1 MESRSTTPSGEAR
14 PIRRSRLA
22 PWLHRAYFH
31 GAGVQYF
38 IERRLRPAGIALL
51 LVFVLGAFLAVGNQK
66 APVFQLFSL
75 SLGMIV
81 IGILWAMTRRANV
94 TARRDLPRFG
104 TAGQPLRYTVRVRN
118 TGHRKL
124 IRAWITDTP
133 PDPRPDRETF
143 TVLREPGEEERNP
156 FDRFFSYYRWKW
168 LMLTRRLFTGGSAVE
183 DLVLNPGE
191 EARVTVEMTPLRRGV
206 IRFDDL
212 RLLLPDPF
220 GLFQRCRH
228 IAAPDA
234 TLLVL
239 PRRFPLPPVEL
250 PGGAAFKI
258 SGEANTNV
266 IGNSGEFVGLRDY
279 RPGDPLRQIHWKSWA
294 RTGRPIVKE
303 LEDTHYPRFGLIV
316 DTLSSDRDDT
326 HFEEVI
332 SVAASFAA
340 ALDTGDSLLDLMFI
354 KNEAH
359 RVTAG
364 RGVERAEKLLEVL
377 AGVTPQRSEDFSALS
392 RLVLRHRDDLTSCL
406 IILNGWDDGRAGF
419 LKTLSRG
426 GVTCVPLVVGS
437 GPAPVSIPG
446 PWLESGNI
454 AADLQRLPTRMSP
467 LT

>member
-1 MESRSTTPSGEAR
+1 METRPTTPASDVMS
-14 PIRRSRLA
+14 IRRTRLA
-22 PWLHRAYFH
+22 PWLHKAYFH
-31 GAGVQYF
+31 GAGIQHF
-38 IERRLRPAGIALL
+38 IERRLRPAGIALV
-51 LVFVLGAFLAVGNQK
+51 LVFVLGAFLTAGNQR

-81 IGILWAMTRRANV
+81 IGIPWAMTRRANV
-94 TARRDLPRFG
+94 TARRELPRFG

-124 IRAWITDTP
+124 NRAWITDTP

-143 TVLREPGEEERNP
+143 TVLREPGEQERNA
-156 FDRFFSYYRWKW
+156 FDRFFAYYRWKW
-168 LMLTRRLFTGGSAVE
+168 LLMGKRFFIGGNAA
-183 DLVLNPGE
+183 DDIDLNPGE
-191 EARVTVEMTPLRRGV
+191 EIRVTVDITPLRRGV

-228 IAAPDA
+228 VTAPDA

-316 DTLSSDRDDT
+316 DTLSTDRDDT

-340 ALDTGDSLLDLMFI
+340 SLDTGDSLLDLMFI
-354 KNEAH
+354 KDEAH
-359 RVTAG
+359 LVTAG

-377 AGVTPQRSEDFSALS
+377 AGVTPERNEDFSALS

-406 IILNGWDDGRAGF
+406 IILNGWDATRAGF
-419 LKTLSRG
+419 LKSLAQG
-426 GVTCVPLVVGS
+426 GVTCVPLIVGS
-437 GPAPVSIPG
+437 GPAPDGVPG
-446 PWLESGNI
+446 QWLESGNI
-454 AADLQRLPTRMSP
+454 AAALQHLPTRLLP

>member
-1 MESRSTTPSGEAR
+1 M
-14 PIRRSRLA
+14 
-22 PWLHRAYFH
+22 
-31 GAGVQYF
+31 
-38 IERRLRPAGIALL
+38 
-51 LVFVLGAFLAVGNQK
+51 
-66 APVFQLFSL
+66 
-75 SLGMIV
+75 
-81 IGILWAMTRRANV
+81 
-94 TARRDLPRFG
+94 
-104 TAGQPLRYTVRVRN
+104 RYTVRVRN
-118 TGHRKL
+118 VGRRKL
-124 IRAWITDTP
+124 TRAWIADTP
-133 PDPRPDRETF
+133 PDPRPDREAF
-143 TVLREPGEEERNP
+143 TLLREPGEEERNAY
-156 FDRFFSYYRWKW
+156 DRFFAYYRWRW
-168 LMLTRRLFTGGSAVE
+168 LLMGKRLFTGGYAAE
-183 DLVLNPGE
+183 DLSLDPGQE
-191 EARVTVEMTPLRRGV
+191 TRVTAELTPQRRGV

-239 PRRFPLPPVEL
+239 PRRFPLPPIEL

-316 DTLSSDRDDT
+316 DTLSTDRNDVR
-326 HFEEVI
+326 FEEVI

-340 ALDTGDSLLDLMFI
+340 SLDTGDSLLDLMFI

-377 AGVTPQRSEDFSALS
+377 AGVTPERSADFSGLS
-392 RLVLRHRDDLTSCL
+392 RLVQRHRDDLTSCL
-406 IILNGWDDGRAGF
+406 VIFNGWDDVRAEF
-419 LKTLSRG
+419 LKSLVHG
-426 GVTCVPLVVGS
+426 GVTCVVLIVGS
-437 GPAPVSIPG
+437 GPAPENLPG
-446 PWLESGNI
+446 PWLESGKI
-454 AADLQRLPTRMSP
+454 AAALQRLPTRLLP
-467 LT
+467 NT

>member
-1 MESRSTTPSGEAR
+1 MDRRPITPAGEAVAV
-14 PIRRSRLA
+14 RRSRRDL
-22 PWLHRAYFH
+22 WLHRLYFH
-31 GAGVQYF
+31 GAAAHHF
-38 IERRLRPAGIALL
+38 IERRLRPAGIALV
-51 LVFVLGAFLAVGNQK
+51 LVFVFGAFLAVANQQ

-81 IGILWAMTRRANV
+81 IGIPWAMTRRANIS
-94 TARRDLPRFG
+94 ARRDLPRFG

-118 TGHRKL
+118 TGRRKL
-124 IRAWITDTP
+124 TRAWITETP

-143 TVLREPGEEERNP
+143 TMLREPGEEERNA

-168 LMLTRRLFTGGSAVE
+168 LILGRRLYSGGTAPD
-183 DLVLNPGE
+183 DLVLEPGQT
-191 EARVTVEMTPLRRGV
+191 AHITVEMTPLRRGV
-206 IRFDDL
+206 IRFHDL

-228 IAAPDA
+228 IVAPDA

-316 DTLSSDRDDT
+316 DTLSTDRDDT
-326 HFEEVI
+326 RFEEVI

-340 ALDTGDSLLDLMFI
+340 SLDTGDSLLDLMFI

-377 AGVTPQRSEDFSALS
+377 AGVTPERGEDFNALS

-406 IILNGWDDGRAGF
+406 IILNGWDDSRAAF
-419 LKTLSRG
+419 LKSLAQG
-426 GVTCVPLVVGS
+426 GVTCVPLVIGR
-437 GPAPVSIPG
+437 GPAPDGIPG

-454 AADLQRLPTRMSP
+454 AADLQRLPTRMLP

>member
-1 MESRSTTPSGEAR
+1 MEIQPTIPASKEKGIR
-14 PIRRSRLA
+14 PWLD
-22 PWLHRAYFH
+22 PWLHRFYFH
-31 GAGVQYF
+31 GAGIRHF
-38 IERRLRPAGIALL
+38 IERRLRPAGIALVI
-51 LVFVLGAFLAVGNQK
+51 VFALGTFLAAGHQK

-75 SLGMIV
+75 SLGMVV
-81 IGILWAMTRRANV
+81 IGIPWAMTRRASV

-104 TAGQPLRYTVRVRN
+104 TAGEPMRYTVRVRN
-118 TGHRKL
+118 VGRRKL
-124 IRAWITDTP
+124 TRAWIADTP
-133 PDPRPDRETF
+133 PDPRPDRESF
-143 TVLREPGEEERNP
+143 TLLREPGEEERNAY
-156 FDRFFSYYRWKW
+156 DRFFAYYRWRW
-168 LMLTRRLFTGGSAVE
+168 LLMGKRLFTGGHAAE
-183 DLVLNPGE
+183 DLSLDPGQE
-191 EARVTVEMTPLRRGV
+191 TRVTAELTPQRRGV

-239 PRRFPLPPVEL
+239 PRRFPLPPIEL

-316 DTLSSDRDDT
+316 DTLSTDRNDVR
-326 HFEEVI
+326 FEEVI

-340 ALDTGDSLLDLMFI
+340 SLDTGDSLLDLMFI

-377 AGVTPQRSEDFSALS
+377 AGVTPERSADFSALS

-406 IILNGWDDGRAGF
+406 VILNGWDDDRAEF
-419 LKTLSRG
+419 LKSLTHG
-426 GVTCVPLVVGS
+426 GVTCVALIVGS
-437 GPAPVSIPG
+437 GPAPDKLPG
-446 PWLESGNI
+446 PWLESGKI
-454 AADLQRLPTRMSP
+454 AAALQRLPTRLLP
-467 LT
+467 NT